1 MATFK
6 SLFEKA
12 MLRLGSRGSVPAE
25 NYVDVTTD
33 NYIAPADGMAY
44 LQGSNALIVI
54 EVTNGATKYG
64 ALSPS
69 TALSRIHVP
78 VKKGLSILFDAG
90 GATNM
95 IKRFYYSVGG
105 GVNFFAR
112 CLTVGGRYAYH

>member
-1 MATFK
+1 MPTTK
-6 SLFEKA
+6 SLLEKA

-25 NYVDVTTD
+25 NYVDVTT
-33 NYIAPADGMAY
+33 NTYVAPADGMAY

-69 TALSRIHVP
+69 TPLSRIHVP
-78 VKKGLSILFDAG
+78 VKKGLSVLFDAS
-90 GATNM
+90 GATNL

-105 GVNFFAR
+105 DS
-112 CLTVGGRYAYH
+112 

>member
-1 MATFK
+1 M
-6 SLFEKA
+6 
-12 MLRLGSRGSVPAE
+12 V
-25 NYVDVTTD
+25 
-33 NYIAPADGMAY
+33 Y

-78 VKKGLSILFDAG
+78 VKKGLSVLFDTG

-95 IKRFYYSVGG
+95 VKRFYYSVGG
-105 GVNFFAR
+105 GS
-112 CLTVGGRYAYH
+112 